1 VACHILLKR
10 SWRGLQLFFKP
21 HLNWRFTEEV
31 IGLQSCKNP
40 NFKNWDLGSKW
51 HLGVGPMARHREYC
65 KGEGGGFPQVWAVV
79 SLVSLCLLVLHL
91 CTKSVLIMHWP
102 TCCFVCTCL
111 CEWLTCLSLFLI
123 PIMELQ
129 HALYPQSA
137 MSWGARLNSFSFR
150 CFTLGF
156 AVDSIKESGG
166 VSFVIHPLKF
176 VNFFL
181 TLNLRFG
188 F

>member
-1 VACHILLKR
+1 
-10 SWRGLQLFFKP
+10 
-21 HLNWRFTEEV
+21 
-31 IGLQSCKNP
+31 
-40 NFKNWDLGSKW
+40 
-51 HLGVGPMARHREYC
+51 
-65 KGEGGGFPQVWAVV
+65 
-79 SLVSLCLLVLHL
+79 
-91 CTKSVLIMHWP
+91 
-102 TCCFVCTCL
+102 
-111 CEWLTCLSLFLI
+111 
-123 PIMELQ
+123 MELQ